1 MFIIIFI
8 IAFVVSIIAVVEI
21 CKKEYVNAIIA
32 AIFSFGLFCIAGLFH
47 NDGTNEDSYE
57 INGPDIRVPDDFLFL
72 VGNVHLSVQDGT
84 YEPEGKNWEDYELIN
99 KLYFLHNVAEG
110 RYFQEAFPGDS
121 NVDLYLQ
128 TQGIKE
134 MYKKSVE
141 SAKELLTTHAQGYRD
156 LYVKALKRN
165 GIKASSDGTTFILR
179 DKIITDA
186 TFAKLRFNHYESDL
200 RLLGFKTAIFKSG
213 TFSQTFKL

>member
-1 MFIIIFI
+1 MFTI
-8 IAFVVSIIAVVEI
+8 SIIASCVFLIVTVI
-21 CKKEYVNAIIA
+21 YLCKKCYGNAAGA
-32 AIFSFGLFCIAGLFH
+32 AILSFILFCFAGCIH
-47 NDGTNEDSYE
+47 NNGINEETNEL
-57 INGPDIRVPDDFLFL
+57 NGPNIDVPDDFLFL

-84 YEPEGKNWEDYELIN
+84 YEPEGKNWEDYELIS

-110 RYFQEAFPGDS
+110 RYFHEAFPGDS

-156 LYVKALKRN
+156 LYVIALKRN

-186 TFAKLRFNHYESDL
+186 TFAKLRFNHYENDL